1 MALSGLGFGLLCVTL
16 VANTIGYLLAA
27 NLSQTLDAAILLL
40 TPLAFLFST
49 ARNSRELSDVAALVL
64 GLLLYPLFALMD
76 SGLDVL
82 LSGMVAGTVA
92 YGIHRAR
99 ARA

>member
-1 MALSGLGFGLLCVTL
+1 LCVTL
-16 VANTIGYLLAA
+16 AANTIGYLLAA
-27 NLSQTLDAAILLL
+27 NLSQTLDAVILLL

-49 ARNSRELSDVAALVL
+49 ARNAKELSDVAALLL
-64 GLLLYPLFALMD
+64 GLLLYPLFARLN
-76 SGLDVL
+76 SGVDVL
-82 LSGMVAGTVA
+82 LSGVVAGTLA